1 MKFEALPAH
10 KGDCLLLH
18 FGTPTDPQLA
28 VIDGGPSNTYRPA
41 LKPRL
46 DVLKAERGLDESDS
60 LPIEWLVVSH
70 IDDDHING
78 ILELTRDLTVAQEE
92 NQPLPYRLNSIWH
105 NSFADLLE
113 TKPEQLEASIAAQ
126 FGAAGTAEIAVDLY
140 PRLTL
145 DAAKVL
151 ASIPQ
156 GRKLRDDI
164 RKLRLSLNKPFQR
177 LVMLDPAAQRKTVFG
192 SKGAHGLSVRVLGP
206 LKPQLTE
213 LQIKHK
219 KYLQK
224 LKKTPSDPESALAA
238 FTDTSVTNL
247 SSIVMEVSSGAHK
260 ALLTGDARGDFILEG
275 LKASGLLKGDEPYV
289 VDILKVP
296 HHGSDRNMKS
306 KFFECV
312 HATHYVF
319 SGNGQHG
326 NPERQTLQML
336 FDARRKH
343 PTLGKRPFKVWLTYS
358 VEEIDAARE
367 AEWEKERKK
376 HQKLRP
382 WDAAKDSLAHL
393 FRTLPTADVPF
404 EVIDKQPVQISLE
417 GEG

>member
-18 FGTPTDPQLA
+18 FGTTSNPQLA
-28 VIDGGPSNTYRPA
+28 VIDGGPSNTWRPA

-46 DVLKAERGLDESDS
+46 EALKSERGLHESDP

-70 IDDDHING
+70 IDDDHIKG
-78 ILELTRDLTVAQEE
+78 ILELTRELTTAQEQNE
-92 NQPLPYRLNSIWH
+92 PLPYRLSSIWH

-113 TKPEQLEASIAAQ
+113 TKPEQLEASVAAQ
-126 FGAAGTAEIAVDLY
+126 FGAASTAEIAMDLY

-156 GRKLRDDI
+156 GRTLRDDI
-164 RKLRLSLNKPFQR
+164 RKLKLSLNKPFQR
-177 LVMLDPAAQRKTVFG
+177 VVMLDPSSERKALFG
-192 SKGAHGLSVRVLGP
+192 PRGAHGLSVRVLGP

-224 LKKTPSDPESALAA
+224 LKKTPADPESALAA
-238 FTDTSVTNL
+238 FTDTSATNL
-247 SSIVMEVSSGAHK
+247 SSIVMEVSSGPHK
-260 ALLTGDARGDFILEG
+260 VLFTGDARGDFILEG
-275 LKASGLLKGDEPYV
+275 LKACGLLEADEPYA

-296 HHGSDRNMKS
+296 HHGSDRNMKQE
-306 KFFECV
+306 FFECV

-343 PTLGKRPFKVWLTYS
+343 PTLSKLRFKVWLTYS
-358 VEEIDAARE
+358 VEEIDAERE

-376 HQKLRP
+376 HQKLRS
-382 WDAAKDSLAHL
+382 WDAEKDSLSHFFETMRAAGVL
-393 FRTLPTADVPF
+393 FDLVDQA
-404 EVIDKQPVQISLE
+404 PVQISLA

>member
-18 FGTPTDPQLA
+18 FGTASNPHLA
-28 VIDGGPSNTYRPA
+28 VIDGGPSNTWRPA

-46 DVLKAERGLDESDS
+46 DALKTERGLDESDP
-60 LPIEWLVVSH
+60 LPIDWLVVSH
-70 IDDDHING
+70 IDDDHIKG
-78 ILELTRDLTVAQEE
+78 ILELTHELTEAQEQNE
-92 NQPLPYRLNSIWH
+92 PAPYRLSTIWH

-113 TKPEQLEASIAAQ
+113 TKPEQLEASVAAQ
-126 FGAAGTAEIAVDLY
+126 FGAASTADLAVDLY

-151 ASIPQ
+151 ASLPQ

-164 RKLRLSLNKPFQR
+164 RKLKLSLNKPFQR
-177 LVMLDPAAQRKTVFG
+177 VVMLDPSAQRKTVFG
-192 SKGAHGLSVRVLGP
+192 PRGAGGINVRVLGP
-206 LKPQLTE
+206 LQPQLRQ
-213 LQIKHK
+213 LQMKHK
-219 KYLQK
+219 QYLQK
-224 LKKTPSDPESALAA
+224 LKKKQSDPESALAA
-238 FTDTSVTNL
+238 FTDTSATNL
-247 SSIVMEVSSGAHK
+247 SSIVMEVSSGSHK
-260 ALLTGDARGDFILEG
+260 VLLTGDARGDFILEG
-275 LKASGLLKGDEPYV
+275 LKACGLLEADAPYV

-296 HHGSDRNMKS
+296 HHGSDRNMKEE
-306 KFFECV
+306 FFVCV

-343 PTLGKRPFKVWLTYS
+343 PSLSQRPFKLWLTYG
-358 VEEIDAARE
+358 VEEIDAERE
-367 AEWEKERKK
+367 AEWAKEHKK
-376 HQKLRP
+376 HQKLRA
-382 WDAAKDSLAHL
+382 WNAEKDSLGHF
-393 FRTLPTADVPF
+393 FRTMQTSGIPF
-404 EVIDKQPVQISLE
+404 ELIDQRPVQISLE

>member
-18 FGTPTDPQLA
+18 FGTASNPRLA
-28 VIDGGPSNTYRPA
+28 IIDGGPSNTWRPA

-46 DVLKAERGLDESDS
+46 EALKAERDLDASEP
-60 LPIEWLVVSH
+60 LPIDWLVVSH
-70 IDDDHING
+70 IDDDHIKG
-78 ILELTRDLTVAQEE
+78 VLELTEELTAAQEQNE
-92 NQPLPYRLNSIWH
+92 PLPYALSSIWH

-113 TKPEQLEASIAAQ
+113 TRPEQLEASVAAQ

-151 ASIPQ
+151 AGIPQ

-164 RKLRLSLNKPFQR
+164 RKLRLSLNKPFPR
-177 LVMLDPAAQRKTVFG
+177 VVMLDPASERKTLFG
-192 SKGAHGLSVRVLGP
+192 PKGAQGISVRVLGP
-206 LKPQLTE
+206 LKPQLE
-213 LQIKHK
+213 QLRIKHK
-219 KYLQK
+219 QYLQK
-224 LKKTPSDPESALAA
+224 RRKTPADPESALAA
-238 FTDTSVTNL
+238 FTDTSATNL
-247 SSIVMEVSSGAHK
+247 SSIVTEVSSGGHK
-260 ALLTGDARGDFILEG
+260 VLLTGDARGDFILEG
-275 LKASGLLKGDEPYV
+275 LNSCGLLKAGAPYV

-296 HHGSDRNMKS
+296 HHGSDRNMTQ

-319 SGNGQHG
+319 SGNGRHG

-343 PTLGKRPFKVWLTYS
+343 PTRFKIWLTYS
-358 VEEIDAARE
+358 VKEIDVTRE
-367 AEWEKERKK
+367 AEWERERKK
-376 HQKLRP
+376 HRKLRA
-382 WDAAKDSLAHL
+382 WNAEKDCLGHFFETMRAAG
-393 FRTLPTADVPF
+393 VPF
-404 EVIDKQPVQISLE
+404 DLVDQGPVQISLE